1 MLHVTFSVMEFQV
14 FPGAGGKRTLR
25 TGMAVV
31 KMRLNVVYQGD
42 FKLSLLLTYG
52 ALPGVGT
59 SSLQQLLD
67 FTFDPLVDILIFSVR
82 KLHFESV
89 HPFFSLIPVVK
100 VLMLVPLTSC

>member
-1 MLHVTFSVMEFQV
+1 MEFQV

-31 KMRLNVVYQGD
+31 QMRLNVVYQGD

-59 SSLQQLLD
+59 IPLQQLLD
-67 FTFDPLVDILIFSVR
+67 FMLDLFVDILRYQISQRVCDFT
-82 KLHFESV
+82 LC
-89 HPFFSLIPVVK
+89 L
-100 VLMLVPLTSC
+100 L